1 MMQYI
6 DTHCHIHCID
16 YPVDGAKIVQNAA
29 QAGVGKIITMGCDV
43 ADSERAVGYAKKYD
57 ASNVAIYCG
66 VGIFPSYGENAT
78 SSDIEVLKRLVR
90 ENPNEIKA
98 IGEIGIDHH
107 DDDYHLD
114 ATRQMVLLEAQ
125 LQLAVDL
132 HLPVSLHVRSGQFGD
147 AFADLWAVLGNF
159 TGANM
164 VRGVLHSFTDSL
176 ENLDKCLSY
185 GLSIGV
191 NGIVTFNRDEELD
204 EVYRT
209 IPKER
214 IMSETD
220 SPYLAPKPYR
230 GKVNQPACILSIV
243 KALAAKRETDANEL
257 ATACYNN
264 ASDLFG
270 LRSGDSDR

>member
-16 YPVDGAKIVQNAA
+16 YPVDGAEIVQNAA

-43 ADSERAVGYAKKYD
+43 ADSERAVSYAKKHNT
-57 ASNVAIYCG
+57 SNVAIYCG

-78 SSDIEVLKRLVR
+78 LSDIEALKRLVQ
-90 ENPNEIKA
+90 ENPSEIKA

-107 DDDYHLD
+107 DDDHHLD
-114 ATRQMVLLEAQ
+114 ATRQMALLEAQ

-132 HLPVSLHVRSGQFGD
+132 YLPVSLHVRSGQFGD
-147 AFADLWAVLGNF
+147 AFSDLWAVLGNF
-159 TGANM
+159 TGANI

-209 IPKER
+209 IPQER
-214 IMSETD
+214 IISETD

-230 GKVNQPACILSIV
+230 GKVNQPACILNIV
-243 KALAAKRETDANEL
+243 KALAAKRETNANAL